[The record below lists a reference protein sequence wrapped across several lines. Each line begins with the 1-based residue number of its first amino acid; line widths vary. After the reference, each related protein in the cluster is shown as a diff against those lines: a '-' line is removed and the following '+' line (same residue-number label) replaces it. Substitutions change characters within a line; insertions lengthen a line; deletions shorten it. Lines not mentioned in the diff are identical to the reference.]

1 MNEKKKIIFIL
12 FIFAL
17 LSLPKP
23 LRAATLSLEPSA
35 GQFGPNSVFELKV
48 ELSLA
53 GGECINAAQIEVD
66 FPQYLLEIR
75 DFNTGDSIFS
85 LWIEKP
91 ETNSFQTINKIGKI
105 SFTGGLPGGYCG
117 KISDEQTGSSSEQIS
132 KETVASLIFA
142 VKKSV
147 IQEDANIGFS
157 SLSQAL
163 LNNGEGDPVEL
174 KFNNAHLI
182 IKKDITDA
190 TDVWQEK
197 LSQDKTPPE
206 NFTINIGR
214 NESMFDGQY
223 FLAFAAVDKQ
233 TGIDHYE
240 VLEVLPKDLSE
251 NKGAAGIWEKI
262 SGQTTAELNWV
273 TATSPYLLKD
283 QTLKSTIKVKA
294 VDKAGNKRIVE
305 YENNILHAA
314 IQKNAAYLKEIIIGL
329 VAFMVLLAAGIVIF
343 LYWRKRIKN
352 NASCQKEK
360 LL

>member
-294 VDKAGNKRIVE
+294 VDRAGNERVVE
-305 YENNILHAA
+305 YD
-314 IQKNAAYLKEIIIGL
+314 NAAALQALKNPRPFNQQSIIYIGAGL
-329 VAFMVLLAAGIVIF
+329 LLIVLILAAF
-343 LYWRKRIKN
+343 FSLRRKK
-352 NASCQKEK
+352 
-360 LL
+360 